1 VVELLEQHGTKM
13 VDKIKLNQ
21 QIKVIFIDIFG
32 ENNQNKLHSF

>member
-1 VVELLEQHGTKM
+1 MAQNGGQ
-13 VDKIKLNQ
+13 IKLNQ